1 MKESAIVTISVG
13 IGEAKIDMEIS
24 EIELAVTSDKH
35 LGFIVNTMIEKVKK
49 FISENQNQDQ

>member
-35 LGFIVNTMIEKVKK
+35 LGLIVNTMIEKVKK